1 MISTENLKAVL
12 FLLSWPIP
20 VWTDCRTPNFSYP
33 FNSSLVSG
41 LNENKNQLGNYLTM
55 IDYVTALVEIY

>member
-1 MISTENLKAVL
+1 MR
-12 FLLSWPIP
+12 
-20 VWTDCRTPNFSYP
+20 TDCRTPDFGYP